1 MSVIPFRVSPV
12 LKKLL
17 EEIVRER
24 GYRSLSEA
32 LNEAVEMFV
41 AERVGWKD
49 RREVYEYFKRKNKKP
64 KGLEDI
70 RGEEDF

>member
-1 MSVIPFRVSPV
+1 M
-12 LKKLL
+12 L

-41 AERVGWKD
+41 VGRVRWKD
-49 RREVYEYFKRKNKKP
+49 RRAVYEYFRCKKKKP
-64 KGLEDI
+64 KGLEDF
-70 RGEEDF
+70 RGEEDVCG

>member
-1 MSVIPFRVSPV
+1 MRVITFRVSPV
-12 LKKLL
+12 LKRML
-17 EEIVRER
+17 EEIVKER

-41 AERVGWKD
+41 AERVRWKD
-49 RREVYEYFKRKNKKP
+49 RREVYEYFRSKKKKP

-70 RGEEDF
+70 

>member
-1 MSVIPFRVSPV
+1 MSVITFRISPV
-12 LKKLL
+12 LRKML
-17 EEIVRER
+17 EEIVKER

-41 AERVGWKD
+41 AERVRWKD

-70 RGEEDF
+70 REEEDL